1 MSAALD
7 PGPEEFYPLSKR
19 ANAIADALKKPS
31 DKVSKVVLEPF
42 HRAARWFPLG
52 VYPFV
57 RVGDILT
64 AGAQK
69 RLSDLQKASNP
80 PASDLGG
87 ESSPAPDEDLIL
99 FDRLKDLIPEF
110 DAILN
115 EMLMHPTLVFDLSKY
130 MTDQGQ
136 SQRQVDSSGIKTQIF
151 YYMDSVTQPE
161 IIAGLKSVTR
171 GFNHTIFGRLL
182 VPRKSLDAFDRNP
195 EDYMNKVRTR
205 VIRPTSLDFPTF
217 LYDEGVDYDPDDMDN
232 GLLRGKLLVK
242 VYRHLFTGPST
253 ALLGPV
259 HIDARPTKPQRYRQ
273 HGCDPQTIAYAAVQ
287 TYFTLSSA
295 KEWKPETQVSG
306 VDLVAFYNQIIRLF
320 NPVADEDDQEPE
332 EPREPDPW
340 VQETLDWWNFQ
351 VGLYR
356 GREHQNRSGT
366 ETEDESA
373 DDPME
378 VIKVQRRRRRQAKR
392 GKNASTNNVDHNVD
406 PVLQAALNPQH
417 NDSPSRQ
424 AASRENAVTNDN
436 LDNVDPVLRAAPN
449 PQHENAPAEQSTHNH
464 QNDAPLPQN
473 PDALESNLQVQ
484 SQGCDSQPRED
495 STSTP
500 RLTDLDMNRQGAAE
514 PPVTDSNACKSRA
527 QKKRQASSEA
537 ASDAK
542 KKKKASV
549 GVRTRSKRKNR
560 S

>member
-1 MSAALD
+1 MLYIKDEEIIFLFGNVDLD
-7 PGPEEFYPLSKR
+7 NDEIKRIRSTARCNTASRNHNANTNICGNAVRSPFAPRCNRNPR
-19 ANAIADALKKPS
+19 ANVNHPTSVTPIQYYSVNAQQDTQCQSTSA
-31 DKVSKVVLEPF
+31 
-42 HRAARWFPLG
+42 
-52 VYPFV
+52 
-57 RVGDILT
+57 T
-64 AGAQK
+64 AGGIASPSTANNVNT
-69 RLSDLQKASNP
+69 SDGAMLNDSLGNGVDLWAEKAIDGPLATNFS
-80 PASDLGG
+80 
-87 ESSPAPDEDLIL
+87 ES
-99 FDRLKDLIPEF
+99 
-110 DAILN
+110 
-115 EMLMHPTLVFDLSKY
+115 MMT

-232 GLLRGKLLVK
+232 GLLHGKLLVK
-242 VYRHLFTGPST
+242 
-253 ALLGPV
+253 
-259 HIDARPTKPQRYRQ
+259 
-273 HGCDPQTIAYAAVQ
+273 

-378 VIKVQRRRRRQAKR
+378 VIKVQRCRRRQAKR

-417 NDSPSRQ
+417 DDSPSHQ

-436 LDNVDPVLRAAPN
+436 LDNLDPVLRAAPN

-514 PPVTDSNACKSRA
+514 PPVTDSNACESRA
-527 QKKRQASSEA
+527 QKKRQAGSEA